1 MPPGSN
7 VAIPDSYTLAP
18 VWFTDVA
25 GSALII
31 VLSFLA
37 VWYAVRLARTQPSN
51 VIWTYLLWLCVA
63 LAAFAVSRGVG
74 HIAKRFLLLLDMR
87 DIWVSLR
94 PYSGGINTLA
104 FVLVASITLF
114 FQRIHKINTAILK
127 DKEAL
132 EEASQEV
139 MRLNRNLESL
149 VRHRTEE
156 LSRSEKKYRRIFEGS
171 MDMIFIL
178 DEQGM
183 FVDVNEAGLDILGFR
198 NRDDLIGTMGLA
210 ELFES
215 KGEFDQLTA
224 DLNSNGFVRD
234 RQCRLQTKEGV
245 EVFLLL
251 SATSRKNASGKVISY
266 EVMAKD
272 VTARLQMERQLQQA
286 EKLASLG
293 QISTGIAHEINNPLG
308 VMLGYTQLLLRD
320 HPAGS
325 QIYDDL
331 KTIEKHARNCKQVV
345 EDLLKF
351 SRSTQTRKSS
361 IDINQCVGEVISLL
375 AHQLELDKISVETRL
390 SPNLPKVTADGEK
403 LKQVFMNL
411 LMNARQ
417 AISGQGRIFVGTE
430 SDGGKKVIRVLFSD
444 NGCGIH
450 PDHITKIFDPFFSTK
465 PVGEGTGLGL
475 SVSYGI
481 VQDHNGRVEVESGP
495 GKGSTFTVELP
506 VEEDGEGTGPS
517 FDGVNEDSVGI
528 E

>member
-1 MPPGSN
+1 
-7 VAIPDSYTLAP
+7 
-18 VWFTDVA
+18 
-25 GSALII
+25 
-31 VLSFLA
+31 
-37 VWYAVRLARTQPSN
+37 
-51 VIWTYLLWLCVA
+51 
-63 LAAFAVSRGVG
+63 
-74 HIAKRFLLLLDMR
+74 
-87 DIWVSLR
+87 
-94 PYSGGINTLA
+94 
-104 FVLVASITLF
+104 
-114 FQRIHKINTAILK
+114 
-127 DKEAL
+127 
-132 EEASQEV
+132 
-139 MRLNRNLESL
+139 
-149 VRHRTEE
+149 
-156 LSRSEKKYRRIFEGS
+156 
-171 MDMIFIL
+171 
-178 DEQGM
+178 
-183 FVDVNEAGLDILGFR
+183 
-198 NRDDLIGTMGLA
+198 
-210 ELFES
+210 
-215 KGEFDQLTA
+215 
-224 DLNSNGFVRD
+224 
-234 RQCRLQTKEGV
+234 
-245 EVFLLL
+245 
-251 SATSRKNASGKVISY
+251 
-266 EVMAKD
+266 MAKD

>member
-1 MPPGSN
+1 M
-7 VAIPDSYTLAP
+7 
-18 VWFTDVA
+18 
-25 GSALII
+25 
-31 VLSFLA
+31 
-37 VWYAVRLARTQPSN
+37 
-51 VIWTYLLWLCVA
+51 
-63 LAAFAVSRGVG
+63 
-74 HIAKRFLLLLDMR
+74 DMR
-87 DIWVSLR
+87 DVWVSLR

-114 FQRIHKINTAILK
+114 FQRIHKINTAILN

-139 MRLNRNLESL
+139 MHLNRNLESL

-178 DEQGM
+178 DDQGR
-183 FVDVNEAGLDILGFR
+183 FADINRAGLDILGFQ
-198 NRDDLIGTMGLA
+198 NRDDLIGMMSLA
-210 ELFES
+210 GLFES
-215 KGEFDQLTA
+215 SEEFDLLMA
-224 DLNSNGFVRD
+224 DLHSNGFVRD
-234 RQCRLQTKEGV
+234 RQCWFQTNEGT

-251 SATSRKNASGKVISY
+251 SATSRRDASGKVVSY
-266 EVMAKD
+266 EGIAKD
-272 VTARLQMERQLQQA
+272 VTARLYMERQLQQA

-325 QIYDDL
+325 QIHDDL
-331 KTIEKHARNCKQVV
+331 KTIEKHARNCKEVV

-351 SRSTQTRKSS
+351 ARSTQTRKTS
-361 IDINQCVGEVISLL
+361 IDVNQCVEEVISLL
-375 AHQLELDKISVETRL
+375 AHQLEMDKISVEIRL
-390 SPNLPKVTADGEK
+390 SPDLPRVTADGEK

-417 AISGQGRIFVGTE
+417 AISGKGRISVGTE
-430 SDGGKKVIRVLFSD
+430 NDLGQKVIRIFFAD
-444 NGCGIH
+444 DGCGISV
-450 PDHITKIFDPFFSTK
+450 DHINKIFDPFFSTK

-481 VQDHNGRVEVESGP
+481 VQDHNGRIEVESRP
-495 GKGSTFTVELP
+495 GKGSTFTLILP
-506 VEEDGEGTGPS
+506 IGEDGSENSAPEKKW
-517 FDGVNEDSVGI
+517 NN
-528 E
+528 